1 MGEAGKK
8 RTADAGAARG
18 YFVGGEFRAHGEPLE
33 VRSPYD
39 GHLAGT
45 TYLTPDREIEE
56 AVGQVVAAF
65 AETAA
70 LATDQRAA
78 ILRQMAEGVSARRD
92 LLVRLLALEAGKP
105 VKAGRAEC
113 ERAVFTLRTAAAE
126 AERIAHEFLPL
137 DLLPATRGRWAIV
150 RRFPIGPVLAFTPFN
165 FPVNLALHKLGPAI
179 AAGNPVFLKPSPK
192 TPLTAAVLAEIAV
205 EAGLPPAALAVVNC
219 TNERAARLVED
230 ERFRLLS
237 FTGSAAVG
245 WSLRARAGKKRVALE
260 LGGNAAAVVHS
271 DADVDFAAER
281 ITVGGFTFAGQSCI
295 AVQRVFVH
303 RAAEMK
309 LTGELVE
316 RARALAVGDP
326 LDAATDV
333 GPLITREATERV
345 EAWVKEAVAG
355 GAKLLT
361 GGTRDGNIFHP
372 TVLTGTRPEMRINC
386 EEIFGPVVTV
396 EPFDD
401 FDRALAAVNDSP
413 YGLHAG
419 VFTRDV
425 ARAFRAFERL
435 EVGAVVLNDAPT
447 FRADHMPY
455 GGVKDSGAGRE
466 GPRYAIEEMTESRT
480 LVLNLGAPPG
490 T

>member
-1 MGEAGKK
+1 MSEAGKQ
-8 RTADAGAARG
+8 RAAAEARG
-18 YFVGGEFRAHGEPLE
+18 YFICGEFRTRGEPFE

-39 GHLAGT
+39 GRVAGT
-45 TYLTPDREIEE
+45 AHWTPEAEIEE
-56 AVGQVVAAF
+56 AIQQLVAGF

-70 LATDQRAA
+70 LATDQRTA
-78 ILRQMAEGVSARRD
+78 ILRRMAEGVAAQRD
-92 LLVRLLALEAGKP
+92 RLARLLALEAGKP
-105 VKAGRAEC
+105 IKAARAEC

-137 DLLPATRGRWAIV
+137 DLLPAARGRWAVV
-150 RRFPIGPVLAFTPFN
+150 RRFPLGPVLAFTPFN

-192 TPLTAAVLAEIAV
+192 TRLTAAVLAEIARD
-205 EAGLPPAALAVVNC
+205 AGLPAAALAVVNC
-219 TNERAARLVED
+219 ANERAAGLVED

-245 WSLRARAGKKRVALE
+245 WQLKARAGKKRVALE

-271 DADVDFAAER
+271 DADAEFAADR
-281 ITVGGFTFAGQSCI
+281 IATGGFTFSGQSCI
-295 AVQRVFVH
+295 SVQRVFVH
-303 RAAEMK
+303 RAAEKK
-309 LTGELVE
+309 LTAALVE

-333 GPLITREATERV
+333 GPLITREAAERV
-345 EAWVKEAVAG
+345 ESWVTEAVAG

-361 GGTRDGNIFHP
+361 GGKRDGNIFEP
-372 TVLTGTRPEMRINC
+372 TVLTHTRPEMRVNC
-386 EEIFGPVVTV
+386 QEVFGPVVTV
-396 EPFDD
+396 EPYDD
-401 FDRALAAVNDSP
+401 FDRALAAVNESP

-455 GGVKDSGAGRE
+455 GGTKDSGAGRE
-466 GPRYAIEEMTESRT
+466 GPRYAIEEMTERRT
-480 LVLNLGAPPG
+480 LVLNLAAPAS
-490 T
+490 